1 MAGCI
6 KMPLGMEVGLKPED
20 VVLDGDPVHLP
31 QKGGGAPHQFLAHVY
46 CSRMARWVK
55 MALGMDV
62 GLGPD
67 DTVRWGPSS
76 PSPKG
81 GRVAGYIKM
90 PLGVEVGLS
99 PDDFVLDWDLV
110 HPPQKVGGTPQFLL
124 VAFATS
130 LLLHFK
136 VLLTD
141 GERCDVRLRIS
152 VESSVLNGIWSCNEI
167 VKEFKVHCCF
177 SDEEQ
182 KCGV

>member
-1 MAGCI
+1 MFIVAKWLDGSRWHSAW
-6 KMPLGMEVGLKPED
+6 MYASAQTTL
-20 VVLDGDPVHLP
+20 LDGDP
-31 QKGGGAPHQFLAHVY
+31 AP
-46 CSRMARWVK
+46 
-55 MALGMDV
+55 
-62 GLGPD
+62 
-67 DTVRWGPSS
+67 

-81 GRVAGYIKM
+81 GRAAGYIKM
-90 PLGVEVGLS
+90 PLGMEVGLS
-99 PDDFVLDWDLV
+99 PDDFVLDWDPV

-141 GERCDVRLRIS
+141 GERCDVRVRIS
-152 VESSVLNGIWSCNEI
+152 VESLVLNGIWSCNEI